1 MNTLLTRARRALLSP
16 LLCATLL
23 TPFAIGT
30 ATAAP
35 VDYFVPY
42 LGEGNLSVFDAA
54 AGTGA
59 WAGSIDEVADP
70 TNPNAP
76 LSLVSVVLFT
86 LDRTAQTL
94 MGSFQFT
101 TTDLLSTL
109 YGELTGTV
117 LDSDILTNGGQ
128 FSVDYRIDG
137 GTGQFARASGF
148 GLAFVNYDP
157 AGTFN
162 NYDESGVLV
171 FTVPSPATG
180 ALVLA
185 GLLALGFSRFSNVS
199 SVSRRKARPLN

>member
-23 TPFAIGT
+23 TPFAIST

-42 LGEGNLSVFDAA
+42 LGQGNLSVFDAT
-54 AGTGA
+54 AGTGG
-59 WAGSIDEVADP
+59 WVGSIDEVLDP
-70 TNPNAP
+70 SNPGAP

-86 LDRTAQTL
+86 LNRTAHTL
-94 MGSFQFT
+94 MGSFEFT

-109 YGELTGTV
+109 YGELTGTF
-117 LDSDILTNGGQ
+117 LDSNILTQGGQ
-128 FSVDYRIDG
+128 FSLDYRIDG

-148 GLAFVNYDP
+148 GLAFVDYNP

-162 NYDESGVLV
+162 NYGESGVLV

-185 GLLALGFSRFSNVS
+185 GLLALGFSSFS
-199 SVSRRKARPLN
+199 SVGSRKAQPLN

>member
-16 LLCATLL
+16 LLCATLVA
-23 TPFAIGT
+23 PFAIST

-42 LGEGNLSVFDAA
+42 LGQGNLSVFNAT
-54 AGTGA
+54 AGTGG
-59 WAGSIDEVADP
+59 WVGSIDEVADP

-86 LDRTAQTL
+86 LDRTAHTL
-94 MGSFQFT
+94 MGSFEFT

-109 YGELTGTV
+109 YGELTGTFM
-117 LDSDILTNGGQ
+117 DSNILTQGGQ
-128 FSVDYRIDG
+128 FSLDYRIDG

-148 GLAFVNYDP
+148 GLAFLNYNP

-171 FTVPSPATG
+171 FTVPNPATG

-185 GLLALGFSRFSNVS
+185 GLLALGFSSFS
-199 SVSRRKARPLN
+199 SVGSRKAQPLN

>member
-1 MNTLLTRARRALLSP
+1 MNTLLTQARRALLSP
-16 LLCATLL
+16 LLCAALFA
-23 TPFAIGT
+23 PFAIGT

-35 VDYFVPY
+35 VDYVVPY
-42 LGEGNLSVFDAA
+42 LGEGNLSVFDAT
-54 AGTGA
+54 AGTGG
-59 WAGSIDEVADP
+59 WAGSILEVADP

-86 LDRTAQTL
+86 LDRTAHTL
-94 MGSFQFT
+94 MGSFEFT

-109 YGELTGTV
+109 YGELTGTFM
-117 LDSDILTNGGQ
+117 DSNILTQGGQ

-148 GLAFVNYDP
+148 GLAFVDYNP

-162 NYDESGVLV
+162 NYGERGVLV

-185 GLLALGFSRFSNVS
+185 GLLALGFSSVSN
-199 SVSRRKARPLN
+199 VSRRKARPLN

>member
-16 LLCATLL
+16 LLASLLCATLL
-23 TPFAIGT
+23 TPFTMST

-42 LGEGNLSVFDAA
+42 LGQGNVSVFDAT
-54 AGTGA
+54 AGTGG
-59 WAGSIDEVADP
+59 WVGSIDEVPDP
-70 TNPNAP
+70 SNPNAP

-86 LDRTAQTL
+86 LDRTAHTL
-94 MGSFQFT
+94 MGSFEFT

-109 YGELTGTV
+109 YGELTGTF
-117 LDSDILTNGGQ
+117 LDVDILTQGGQ
-128 FSVDYRIDG
+128 FSLDYRIDG

-148 GLAFVNYDP
+148 GLAFVDYDP
-157 AGTFN
+157 VGTFN

-171 FTVPSPATG
+171 FSVPSPTTG

-185 GLLALGFSRFSNVS
+185 GLLALGFSSFGS
-199 SVSRRKARPLN
+199 RKARPLN

>member
-23 TPFAIGT
+23 TPFAIST

-42 LGEGNLSVFDAA
+42 LGQGNLSVFDAT
-54 AGTGA
+54 AGTGG
-59 WAGSIDEVADP
+59 WVGSIDEVADP
-70 TNPNAP
+70 SNPSAP

-94 MGSFQFT
+94 MGSFEFT
-101 TTDLLSTL
+101 TADLLSTL
-109 YGELTGTV
+109 YGELTGSFM
-117 LDSDILTNGGQ
+117 DSNILTQGGQ

-137 GTGQFARASGF
+137 GTGQFASARGF
-148 GLAFVNYDP
+148 GLAFVDYNP
-157 AGTFN
+157 AGTFD
-162 NYDESGVLV
+162 NYRESGVLV
-171 FTVPSPATG
+171 FSVPNPATG

-185 GLLALGFSRFSNVS
+185 GLLALGFSSVS
-199 SVSRRKARPLN
+199 SRKARPLN

>member
-23 TPFAIGT
+23 TPFAIST

-42 LGEGNLSVFDAA
+42 LGEGNLSVFDAT
-54 AGTGA
+54 AGTGG
-59 WAGSIDEVADP
+59 WAGSILEVADP
-70 TNPNAP
+70 ANPRAP

-86 LDRTAQTL
+86 LDRTAHTL
-94 MGSFQFT
+94 MGSFEFT

-109 YGELTGTV
+109 FGELTGTF

-148 GLAFVNYDP
+148 GLAFVNYNP
-157 AGTFN
+157 AGAFN
-162 NYDESGVLV
+162 NYDENGVLV

-185 GLLALGFSRFSNVS
+185 GLLALGFSSVS
-199 SVSRRKARPLN
+199 SRKTRPLN